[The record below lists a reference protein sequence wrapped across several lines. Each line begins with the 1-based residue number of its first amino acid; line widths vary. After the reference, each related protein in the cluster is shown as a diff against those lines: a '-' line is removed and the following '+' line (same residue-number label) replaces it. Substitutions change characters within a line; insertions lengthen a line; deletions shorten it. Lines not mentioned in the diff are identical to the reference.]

1 MMKNLVHNLNPKISI
16 SAGDPLPTAVR
27 DRPSGDTTA
36 GRWKML
42 NHHYVAMLVTV
53 GVLCWSYL
61 PNLIDLGHTWSNDPN
76 YTHGFLVI
84 PIALII
90 FWTRPNIP
98 ETSARSSAWQKW
110 AWGSLALLSVL
121 RVWMYEKGNQ
131 WVETLTLVPT
141 IGCLVWT
148 YGGLSLLKRSWPAIV
163 FLVFLLPL
171 PRSINGLVSLRLQD
185 LATRGSSF
193 VMQLSGLWVVPQGNI
208 ININT
213 NNGIEKLEVANVCNG
228 LSMLMS
234 LAAVVIATITLIP
247 MPLWKR
253 IAMLASVVPI
263 ALFSNI
269 IRIVSTGWC
278 YYLFGGE
285 HSRKLAHDWAGF
297 LMMPLALGLVFI
309 EMMILSWLADE
320 GGTTE
325 DDPRLLMPL
334 LTVRKT

>member
-1 MMKNLVHNLNPKISI
+1 MMKNLVYNLSPKTSV
-16 SAGDPLPTAVR
+16 SADKPLSTTVQ
-27 DRPSGDTTA
+27 DRSSGVSTA
-36 GRWKML
+36 GRWNML
-42 NHHYVAMLVTV
+42 GPHSVAMLVTI

-61 PNLIDLGHTWSNDPN
+61 PNLIDLGHTWSTDPN

-84 PIALII
+84 PIALVI
-90 FWTRPNIP
+90 FWSRPHIP
-98 ETSARSSAWQKW
+98 EASAGSSGWQKW
-110 AWGSLALLSVL
+110 AWGALALLSLL
-121 RVWMYEKGNQ
+121 RIWMYEKGNQ
-131 WVETLTLVPT
+131 WFETFTLVPT

-148 YGGLSLLKRSWPAIV
+148 YGGPSLLKRAWPAIV

-171 PRSINGLVSLRLQD
+171 PRSVNGLVSLRLQE

-193 VMQLSGLWVVPQGNI
+193 VMQLSGLWVIPQGNI

-213 NNGIEKLEVANVCNG
+213 SKGLEKLEVANVCNG

-247 MPLWKR
+247 MPVWKR
-253 IAMLASVVPI
+253 VAMLASVVPI

-285 HSRKLAHDWAGF
+285 QSRKLAHDWAGF
-297 LMMPLALGLVFI
+297 LMMPLALGLVLL

-320 GGTTE
+320 KGTSE

-334 LTVRKT
+334 LTVRKP

>member
-1 MMKNLVHNLNPKISI
+1 MMKNLAHNLSPKLSI
-16 SAGDPLPTAVR
+16 SAGEPLPTTVR
-27 DRPSGDTTA
+27 DRPSVGSTA
-36 GRWKML
+36 GRWERL
-42 NHHYVAMLVTV
+42 NPQHVALFVTA

-76 YTHGFLVI
+76 YTHGFLVV
-84 PIALII
+84 PIALVI
-90 FWTRPNIP
+90 FWTRPSFP
-98 ETSARSSAWQKW
+98 ETSARSSAWRM
-110 AWGSLALLSVL
+110 WGWGALALLSIV

-131 WVETLTLVPT
+131 WVETMTLVPT

-148 YGGLSLLKRSWPAIV
+148 YGGLPLLKRSWPAIV

-171 PRSINGLVSLRLQD
+171 PRSVNGLVSLRLQE

-193 VMQLSGLWVVPQGNI
+193 VMQLSGLWVIPQGNI

-213 NNGIEKLEVANVCNG
+213 SKGLEKLEVANVCNG

-253 IAMLASVVPI
+253 LALLASVVPI

-297 LMMPLALGLVFI
+297 LMMPLALGLVLI

-334 LTVRKT
+334 LTVKKT